1 MCLFL
6 PRVAAA
12 RSAVSGEH
20 AAGIITRRRLT
31 CVTAIVVNVVFIV
44 TAGIAHAQEKFPS
57 KPIRLVVPNAAGGWP
72 DAPARKIGQKM
83 SESWKQAVVVENRV
97 GGTGTLAALQV
108 LKAAPD
114 GHTILWSGGTFV
126 ISAALQDN
134 LPYDPFKD
142 FVGITRTG
150 FGTFVLVAAP
160 ALGGKS
166 VNELIALAKAQPGKI
181 VFSSPPVGTGPHLTG
196 ARFSQVAGI
205 KVLTVAFKGGQ
216 EAMIQLLGGRAHYA
230 VVTLLSGLPLIKDG
244 RLLALAVTT
253 PQRSPVLPDVPALA
267 EMLPE
272 FKRPEA
278 SGGLLAAAGTPRS
291 ILHQIS
297 KEYARIVEL
306 PDIKEWMLSQG
317 YTPAP
322 TTPEEFDKILRE
334 QVDTLSKLAVATGL
348 KAR

>member
-6 PRVAAA
+6 PRVPAA
-12 RSAVSGEH
+12 RSAVTGEH
-20 AAGIITRRRLT
+20 AAGIFTTRRLT
-31 CVTAIVVNVVFIV
+31 YVTAIVVNVAFTV

-97 GGTGTLAALQV
+97 GGGGTLAALQV

-114 GHTILWSGGTFV
+114 GHTILWSGSTFV
-126 ISAALQDN
+126 VSAALQDN
-134 LPYDPFKD
+134 LPYDSFKD

-150 FGTFVLVAAP
+150 FGTFMMVLAP
-160 ALGGKS
+160 AVGVKS

-181 VFSSPPVGTGPHLTG
+181 VYSSAPVGTGAHLTG
-196 ARFSQVAGI
+196 ARFNHLAGI

-230 VVTLLSGLPLIKDG
+230 VVALATGLPLIKDG

-267 EMLPE
+267 ETLPE
-272 FKRPEA
+272 FKRSEA
-278 SGGLLAAAGTPRS
+278 SGGLLAPAGTPRP
-291 ILHQIS
+291 ILNQIS
-297 KEYARIVEL
+297 KEYARIVKL
-306 PDIKEWMLSQG
+306 PDIKEWLISQG
-317 YTPAP
+317 YIPAP
-322 TTPEEFDKILRE
+322 TTPEEYDKILRE
-334 QVDTLSKLAVATGL
+334 QVEILSKLVKDIGL
-348 KAR
+348 KAK